1 VGDRGLP
8 VFPLHRFGAN
18 RLGFGALQGP
28 ADDARFGNVMSPF
41 LRRTPI
47 GRDDAFDGVMV
58 VAAAPS
64 RDTSVYKSYPAD
76 IPFTTC
82 NILRGVFR
90 GVDRIEPK
98 LDVADSLYRPRR
110 AHNYA
115 DFLAAHAEP

>member
-1 VGDRGLP
+1 
-8 VFPLHRFGAN
+8 
-18 RLGFGALQGP
+18 
-28 ADDARFGNVMSPF
+28 MSPF

-98 LDVADSLYRPRR
+98 LDVTDSLYRPRR

-115 DFLAAHAEP
+115 DFLAAHAEPQAGNVWIKIFARRGATCCSQQRA